1 MGAVDWLELEMEQ
14 LSFYLKSFINLLN
27 EKGVEY
33 LLVGGYAV
41 RYYGHLRQTRD
52 LDLWIPDDD
61 PDNTA
66 KIGEVFREIY
76 GEIPE
81 EIITALS
88 QPNRII
94 EIILPPVRI
103 DIKDPIIGQRP
114 AILASFAGSE
124 SVNIEFLNIQS
135 GVNFHEAYSSRMM
148 GVLDGVQVSIASF
161 EHIKAIK
168 QAGGRPKDIQDLDHL
183 A

>member
-1 MGAVDWLELEMEQ
+1 MEH

-61 PDNTA
+61 PDNAA
-66 KIGEVFREIY
+66 KLGEVLREIY
-76 GEIPE
+76 TEITE
-81 EIITALS
+81 EMISALS

-94 EIILPPVRI
+94 EIILPPVQI

-114 AILASFAGSE
+114 AVLASFAGNE
-124 SVNIEFLNIQS
+124 SLRIEFLNIQS
-135 GVNFHEAYSSRMM
+135 GVNFHEAYSNRTM
-148 GVLDGVQVSIASF
+148 GVLDGVQVPIASL
-161 EHIKAIK
+161 EHIKKIK
-168 QAGGRPKDIQDLDHL
+168 QAGGRPKDIFGLEHL
-183 A
+183 FK

>member
-1 MGAVDWLELEMEQ
+1 MEH
-14 LSFYLKSFINLLN
+14 LSFYLKSFINLVN

-61 PDNTA
+61 PGNTA

-76 GEIPE
+76 GDIPE
-81 EIITALS
+81 DMIDALS

-124 SVNIEFLNIQS
+124 IIYLEILNIQS
-135 GVNFHEAYSSRMM
+135 GVNFHEAYSSRIMD
-148 GVLDGVQVSIASF
+148 VLDGVQVTIASF
-161 EHIKAIK
+161 EHIKKIK
-168 QAGGRPKDIQDLDHL
+168 QAGGRPKDLLDLNHL
-183 A
+183 LK